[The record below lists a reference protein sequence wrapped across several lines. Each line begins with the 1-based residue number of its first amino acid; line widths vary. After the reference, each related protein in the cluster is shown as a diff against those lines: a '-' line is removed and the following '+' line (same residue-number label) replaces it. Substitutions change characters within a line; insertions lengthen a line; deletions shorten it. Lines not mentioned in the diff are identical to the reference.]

1 MNVHKYT
8 IIMLEVGPIA
18 IGLFYLGL
26 HLNPNTLVM
35 VMNMLETLA
44 LKQNLGKCVA
54 YVHKTT
60 IMI

>member
-1 MNVHKYT
+1 
-8 IIMLEVGPIA
+8 MLEVGPIA